1 MKKICAL
8 IFALIST
15 TSFAQDLECPNHLV
29 LFKQF
34 MQEELDLLKHGDV
47 QQLIKYNQKYN
58 YSSRFNRLHND
69 QYYVNGKWIEREVYE
84 SRLADVLDFVREG
97 NYSVTG
103 FKLQPIKANRLI
115 SVGEICV
122 IPVEIQTRISGDI
135 ELSTNDW
142 IFVRSLKSNKWRTFT
157 YLETVSAED
166 FKVFFPDFPSDIQ
179 LK

>member
-1 MKKICAL
+1 M
-8 IFALIST
+8 
-15 TSFAQDLECPNHLV
+15 
-29 LFKQF
+29 
-34 MQEELDLLKHGDV
+34 
-47 QQLIKYNQKYN
+47 
-58 YSSRFNRLHND
+58 
-69 QYYVNGKWIEREVYE
+69 NGKWIEREVYE

-142 IFVRSLKSNKWRTFT
+142 IFLRSLKSNKWRTFT
-157 YLETVSAED
+157 YLATVSAED